1 MKIEDLKITPDFYE
15 EVIKGNKRAELR
27 VNDRN
32 YKVGKV
38 YNLAEYDGNDF
49 TGRKIQIRITHILE
63 MYKGLTSNYCMFS
76 FVTKPE
82 EKQLEEYK
90 HHISSIECELEK
102 SKETLLYAQNE
113 LIAKD
118 KCNVE
123 LETAVKVLCSIVGR
137 K

>member
-63 MYKGLTSNYCMFS
+63 MYIGLT
-76 FVTKPE
+76 
-82 EKQLEEYK
+82 
-90 HHISSIECELEK
+90 
-102 SKETLLYAQNE
+102 
-113 LIAKD
+113 
-118 KCNVE
+118 
-123 LETAVKVLCSIVGR
+123 
-137 K
+137 